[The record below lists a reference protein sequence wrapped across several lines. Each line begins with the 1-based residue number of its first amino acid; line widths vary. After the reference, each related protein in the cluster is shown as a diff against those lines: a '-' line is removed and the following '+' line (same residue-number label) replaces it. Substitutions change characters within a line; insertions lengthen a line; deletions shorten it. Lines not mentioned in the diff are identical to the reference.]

1 MMNESYDL
9 YKTLGLK
16 PDSGQMDI
24 KNSFRHL
31 SILYHPD
38 KNRHL
43 PLADQ
48 DRILKKYEEVALA
61 YNILKNPDTRREYD
75 SMYYVQ
81 QRVITDYTSLKNS
94 HRLAMKD
101 QPTVMER
108 PKSVREIHE
117 EIEKTRHAA
126 LISGLKHRDITGLG
140 RDYTPSL
147 SLKECR
153 DKREIIPH
161 TSPHGIIP
169 HQVVRY
175 QEVEAVGEMYNEK
188 VESNVGKMV
197 LGVEEEDFVD
207 DNKDVEERCEDYENY
222 RPPAVPVSDKDYS
235 KEFTILK

>member
-1 MMNESYDL
+1 MNETYDL

-16 PDSGQMDI
+16 PDCGPMDI

-31 SILYHPD
+31 SVLYHPD

-43 PLADQ
+43 PLPDQ

-94 HRLAMKD
+94 HLVAIKE
-101 QPTVMER
+101 QPTVMDR
-108 PKSVREIHE
+108 PRSVKGIHE
-117 EIEKTRHAA
+117 EIEKMRHAS
-126 LISGLKHRDITGLG
+126 LISGFKNRDVTGLG
-140 RDYTPSL
+140 KDYTPSM

-153 DKREIIPH
+153 DKRQIIPH

-169 HQVVRY
+169 QQIIRY

-188 VESNVGKMV
+188 VESNVEKMV
-197 LGVEEEDFVD
+197 LEMQEENFVD

-222 RPPAVPVSDKDYS
+222 RPPLLPASDKGYN
-235 KEFTILK
+235 KEFMILK